1 MTSLAT
7 ESANSPSATGQPAGG
22 SGGEPKKI
30 EGRTPLQLAWA
41 RLKRDRVA
49 MAAAITIVLLVL
61 IAVFADQITSLVAH
75 GRGPDF
81 GPRFQDRVHGINES
95 GIPQGPNG
103 TALLGYDSL
112 GQDILVRIVHG
123 ARISLMIGIVSTSI
137 ALLIGVTI
145 GMFAG
150 YFGGKVDMILS
161 GLMDVVLSFPFL
173 LTALTLVAIF
183 DPSVYVSIS
192 IIAFFGWVY
201 IGRIVRGQVLS
212 LREKEFIE
220 AARSLGASDLRIM
233 FGDVLPNLVA
243 PIIVYATLLI
253 PTNILA
259 EASLSFLGLG
269 VPPGTPTWGSMLNE
283 AQEWYTIAWWYMLF
297 PGLALLITVL
307 AFNLLGDGLRDAL
320 DPRATQTIGK

>member
-1 MTSLAT
+1 MTTLAT
-7 ESANSPSATGQPAGG
+7 EGANSPSSTGQPAGRGGG
-22 SGGEPKKI
+22 SVAV
-30 EGRTPLQLAWA
+30 EGRTPMQLAWI
-41 RLKRDRVA
+41 RLRRDRVS

-61 IAVFADQITSLVAH
+61 MALLAPQIADLIGKH
-75 GRGPDF
+75 PYDIDHKF
-81 GPRFQDRVHGINES
+81 GLSAS
-95 GIPQGPNG
+95 GIPNGPSKH
-103 TALLGYDSL
+103 AIFGYDAI
-112 GQDILVRIVHG
+112 GRDILIRIVYG
-123 ARISLMIGIVSTSI
+123 SRVSLFIGVVSTSI
-137 ALLIGVTI
+137 ALVIGTVI

-150 YFGGKVDMILS
+150 YFGGKVDTVLS

-183 DPSVYVSIS
+183 NPSVYISIM

-212 LREKEFIE
+212 LREKEFVE

-233 FGDVLPNLVA
+233 FGDILPNLVA

-259 EASLSFLGLG
+259 EASLSYLGLG
-269 VPPGTPTWGSMLNE
+269 VKPPTATWGQMLSE
-283 AQEWYTIAWWYMLF
+283 SRELYTIAWWFFLF

-320 DPRATQTIGK
+320 DPRATSTLAK

>member
-1 MTSLAT
+1 MTTLAT
-7 ESANSPSATGQPAGG
+7 EGANSPSNTGQPAGG
-22 SGGEPKKI
+22 GPSIRI
-30 EGRTPLQLAWA
+30 EGRTPLQLAWI
-41 RLKRDRVA
+41 RLRRDRVS
-49 MAAAITIVLLVL
+49 MAAGVTIILLILMAIFAPVL
-61 IAVFADQITSLVAH
+61 AH
-75 GRGPDF
+75 IIGHGPN
-81 GPRFQDRVHGINES
+81 FQDRVHGLTES
-95 GIPQGPNG
+95 GIPTGP
-103 TALLGYDSL
+103 TSRALLGFDAL
-112 GQDILVRIVHG
+112 GRDILVRIIYG
-123 ARISLMIGIVSTSI
+123 ARISLFIGVVSTGISLI
-137 ALLIGVTI
+137 IGVVI
-145 GMFAG
+145 GLFAG
-150 YFGGKVDMILS
+150 YYGGKVDTVLS

-183 DPSVYVSIS
+183 SPSVYISIE

-201 IGRIVRGQVLS
+201 IARIVRGQVLS

-269 VPPGTPTWGSMLNE
+269 PKPPAATWGQMLAE
-283 AQEWYTIAWWYMLF
+283 SQDSYTVAWWFFLF

-320 DPRATQTIGK
+320 DPRANQTLGK

>member
-1 MTSLAT
+1 MTTLAT
-7 ESANSPSATGQPAGG
+7 EGANSPSATGQGGG
-22 SGGEPKKI
+22 SGGLPAKKI
-30 EGRTPLQLAWA
+30 EGRTPLQLAWL

-49 MAAAITIVLLVL
+49 MAAAVTIILLVL
-61 IAVFADQITSLVAH
+61 IALCAPLLAKLIGH
-75 GRGPDF
+75 GPN
-81 GPRFQDRVHGINES
+81 FQDREHGIS
-95 GIPQGPNG
+95 LDGIPQGPAKH
-103 TALLGYDSL
+103 ALLGYDSL
-112 GQDILVRIVHG
+112 GQDILVRIIYG
-123 ARISLMIGIVSTSI
+123 SRISLMIGLVSTSI
-137 ALLIGVTI
+137 ALLIGVTV

-183 DPSVYVSIS
+183 DPSIYVSIS

-201 IGRIVRGQVLS
+201 IARIVRGQVLS

-233 FGDVLPNLVA
+233 FSDVLPNLTA

-269 VPPGTPTWGSMLNE
+269 VKPGTPTWGSMLNE
-283 AQEWYTIAWWYMLF
+283 AQDYYTIAWWYMAF
-297 PGLALLITVL
+297 PGIALLITVL

-320 DPRATQTIGK
+320 DPRANQTIGK

>member
-1 MTSLAT
+1 MTTLAT
-7 ESANSPSATGQPAGG
+7 EGANSPSNTGQPAGG
-22 SGGEPKKI
+22 GPSVRI
-30 EGRTPLQLAWA
+30 EGKTPLQLAWL
-41 RLKRDRVA
+41 RLRRDRVS
-49 MAAAITIVLLVL
+49 MAAAVVIVLLILMAVCAPLLAKL
-61 IAVFADQITSLVAH
+61 IGH
-75 GRGPDF
+75 GPYY
-81 GPRFQDRVHGINES
+81 QDRVHGLTES
-95 GIPQGPNG
+95 GIPTGPSSR
-103 TALLGYDSL
+103 ALLGFDAV
-112 GQDILVRIVHG
+112 GRDVLVRIFYG
-123 ARISLMIGIVSTSI
+123 AQISLFIGVVSTSI
-137 ALLIGVTI
+137 ALFIGVVI
-145 GMFAG
+145 GLFAG
-150 YFGGKVDMILS
+150 YFGGKVDAVLS

-183 DPSVYVSIS
+183 KPSIYISIM

-201 IGRIVRGQVLS
+201 IARIVRGQVLS

-233 FGDVLPNLVA
+233 FGDILPNLVA

-269 VPPGTPTWGSMLNE
+269 PPPPKATWGQMLAE
-283 AQEWYTIAWWYMLF
+283 SQDYYTVAWWFFLF

-320 DPRATQTIGK
+320 DPRANQTLAK

>member
-1 MTSLAT
+1 MTTLTS
-7 ESANSPSATGQPAGG
+7 EGANSPSNTGMGG
-22 SGGEPKKI
+22 GDGGVRI
-30 EGRTPLQLAWA
+30 EGRTPLQLAWI

-49 MAAAITIVLLVL
+49 IAAGITIIILVL
-61 IAVFADQITSLVAH
+61 VAIFAPLLAKLIGH
-75 GRGPDF
+75 GPYV
-81 GPRFQDRVHGINES
+81 QDRVNGVDPQ
-95 GIPQGPNG
+95 GIPRGPSSG
-103 TALLGYDSL
+103 ALLGYDAI
-112 GQDILVRIVHG
+112 GRDILVRILYG
-123 ARISLMIGIVSTSI
+123 ARVSLIIGIVSTSI
-137 ALLIGVTI
+137 ALFIGVI
-145 GMFAG
+145 VGLFAG

-161 GLMDVVLSFPFL
+161 GLMDVILSFPFL
-173 LTALTLVAIF
+173 LTALVLVAIF
-183 DPSVYVSIS
+183 DPSIYVSIV

-201 IGRIVRGQVLS
+201 IARIVRGQVLS

-233 FGDVLPNLVA
+233 FGDLLPNLVA

-269 VPPGTPTWGSMLNE
+269 VKPPTPTWGQMLAE
-283 AQEWYTIAWWYMLF
+283 SFELYTVAWWFFLF

-320 DPRATQTIGK
+320 DPRATQTLAK